1 MTSVSVASPLP
12 STPSQVQSSTLPSTP
27 LTPDPTASPS
37 KPDKIEQGP
46 DPVHKHVVKRTKI
59 PKQPKE
65 EDLDFRKRTC
75 DPCKFENN
83 ESKAHGFCRTC
94 REYLCE
100 KCERFHRKFQATRS
114 HKIVHGVLMPK
125 PVKKSMIT
133 CEYHK
138 NNPVEYF
145 CKDHGDVICLD
156 CKELKHKICNSVV
169 SIEFFGSTEVEKKDF
184 EKVKAE
190 LKTVVENFKN
200 VLVLRK
206 QDLTDLDGQRDK
218 CRNTIKEIRNDFNTL
233 LDKLEADLENEVQ
246 EIYSK
251 EVQIM
256 RDHVTMCE
264 KATKTLSDV
273 IENVAEV
280 KKTEDNIAVF
290 STYMKAKR
298 KLADYEKVL
307 KDVKREAYNPEMEIL
322 RDQEV
327 TEGLKKITSFGETKV
342 KIIPKAFQISLNDL
356 KKENMR
362 VVETIVHPVRM
373 PDDDAKHDC
382 EITGSTFLDNGTL
395 VICDKHN
402 YKIKLLDRNF
412 TCKYDFSLNAA
423 PWDVAVVNDK
433 WVVASL
439 PFVKKLQFLHA
450 DIFEGITKG
459 RTIETER
466 MCWGVAVSKEDILI
480 SCHDNP
486 GNGKI
491 YVLDKRGHTKR
502 IVGAEAEDS
511 TFVLEMPSY
520 LAVSVDGE
528 KIFVADGDVKQTI
541 TCVTRKNGQIVYDY
555 SVIPFG
561 YSKHANAGTYQNPW
575 SFKIVVD
582 NDDYVFANLGDKE
595 MIQVITD
602 TGVKY
607 GTLLRNTEQLF
618 GPHTMSY
625 READA
630 TLIIG
635 LWDQIQS
642 FKFKEI
648 EIKT

>member
-1 MTSVSVASPLP
+1 MTSI
-12 STPSQVQSSTLPSTP
+12 STPSSLKSEPLSTKTDSV
-27 LTPDPTASPS
+27 
-37 KPDKIEQGP
+37 EQGP
-46 DPVHKHVVKRTKI
+46 EPVHKHVVKRVQA
-59 PKQPKE
+59 PKQE
-65 EDLDFRKRTC
+65 ELDFIKRTC
-75 DPCKFENN
+75 DPCKFENK
-83 ESKAHGFCRTC
+83 ESKAQGFCRVC

-100 KCERFHRKFQATRS
+100 KCEKFHRKFQATRS

-125 PVKKSMIT
+125 PVKKSMTT

-169 SIEFFGSTEVEKKDF
+169 SIEFFGSTEIDKREF
-184 EKVKAE
+184 EKVKQE
-190 LKTVVENFKN
+190 MKTVVEDFKN

-206 QDLTDLDGQRDK
+206 QDLTDLEEERDK
-218 CRNTIKEIRNDFNTL
+218 CRNAIKDIRDDFNTL
-233 LDKLEADLENEVQ
+233 LDKLEEELQNEVKT
-246 EIYSK
+246 IYGN

-256 RDHVTMCE
+256 RDHVEMCE
-264 KATKTLSDV
+264 KAMKTLNGV
-273 IENVAEV
+273 IENVTEV
-280 KKTEDNIAVF
+280 KKTEDNIATF
-290 STYMKAKR
+290 AMFTKAKR
-298 KLADYEKVL
+298 KLTDYEKVL
-307 KDVKREAYNPEMEIL
+307 KDVKREAYIPEIDII

-327 TEGLKKITSFGETKV
+327 VESLKKIVTLGETKV
-342 KIIPKAFQISLNDL
+342 KTIPKAFHISLSNL

-362 VVETIVHPVRM
+362 VVETLVHSVRM
-373 PDDDAKHDC
+373 PGDDNKHDC
-382 EITGSTFLDNGTL
+382 EITGSAFLDNGTL

-402 YKIKLLDRNF
+402 YKVKLLERHF
-412 TCKYDFSLNAA
+412 QCKYDFELNGA

-433 WVVASL
+433 WVVATL

-459 RTIETER
+459 RTIETDR

-491 YVLDKRGHTKR
+491 HVLDKRGHTKK
-502 IVGAEAEDS
+502 IIGPASEDS
-511 TFVLEMPSY
+511 AFMLEMPSY
-520 LAVSVDGE
+520 LAVSFEGE
-528 KIFVADGDVKQTI
+528 KVFVADGDVKPTV
-541 TCVTRKNGQIVYDY
+541 TCLSRKNGQIIYDY
-555 SVIPFG
+555 CASNFG
-561 YSKHANAGTYQNPW
+561 YSMQTNVAVYQNPW
-575 SFKIVVD
+575 SFKIIVD
-582 NDDYVFANLGDKE
+582 KDDYVFANLGDKE

-602 TGVKY
+602 TGVKHS
-607 GTLLRNTEQLF
+607 TLLRNTEQLF

-625 READA
+625 RESDA

-642 FKFKEI
+642 FRFKEI